1 MRRRWPGDR
10 RGRRG
15 LKPCVPYRAS
25 YSILVLV
32 LVLAAGFRSAY
43 MAARARA
50 AIDKLAFIGR
60 PECLCSLIK
69 KIKIEYVSPISSP
82 QRKRMADASRA
93 VERDV

>member
-15 LKPCVPYRAS
+15 LKPRVPYRAS
-25 YSILVLV
+25 YST

-50 AIDKLAFIGR
+50 AIDKLAFIGM